1 MAGGEVQQGEL
12 VLGRHAPGRLEHGP
26 EAPVPGVVGRLGV
39 TVPQGGKLGEE
50 GVEVDIR
57 RLGRPTP
64 RYRCHVRLTTYEP
77 GIDKG
82 VRGID
87 SVRGIGGSEPTLPK
101 RREKVGTTNNCQ
113 L

>member
-1 MAGGEVQQGEL
+1 
-12 VLGRHAPGRLEHGP
+12 
-26 EAPVPGVVGRLGV
+26 VVGDLGV
-39 TVPQGGKLGEE
+39 PRPEGRELREE

-57 RLGRPTP
+57 RLGVPP
-64 RYRCHVRLTTYEP
+64 PGNVVLPAHHVRAGL
-77 GIDKG
+77 DKG